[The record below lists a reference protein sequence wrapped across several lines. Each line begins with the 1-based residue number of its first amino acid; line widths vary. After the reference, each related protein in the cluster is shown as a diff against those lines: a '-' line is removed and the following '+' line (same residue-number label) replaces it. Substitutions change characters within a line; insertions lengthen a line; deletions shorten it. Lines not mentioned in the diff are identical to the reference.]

1 MVNRAKSQPA
11 NARASRDPS
20 PQRKPALKRVFSPQ
34 PTKRQAN
41 RSQTQTRQLKA
52 ALTQPAPEISNRPTI
67 NNGNVFLF
75 FFKFN

>member
-34 PTKRQAN
+34 PTKRQAT
-41 RSQTQTRQLKA
+41 RPQTQTRQLKA
-52 ALTQPAPEISNRPTI
+52 ALTQPATETTNRPT
-67 NNGNVFLF
+67 NNRGKFFLF
-75 FFKFN
+75 LLI